1 MMLQLYS
8 SIQCSNSE
16 QRLTLQH
23 MHVITTLRISV
34 AQDIL
39 FIQFEEHYTAI
50 TIFIIPIRL
59 EIRKE
64 TYL

>member
-39 FIQFEEHYTAI
+39 FYSI
-50 TIFIIPIRL
+50 
-59 EIRKE
+59 
-64 TYL
+64 